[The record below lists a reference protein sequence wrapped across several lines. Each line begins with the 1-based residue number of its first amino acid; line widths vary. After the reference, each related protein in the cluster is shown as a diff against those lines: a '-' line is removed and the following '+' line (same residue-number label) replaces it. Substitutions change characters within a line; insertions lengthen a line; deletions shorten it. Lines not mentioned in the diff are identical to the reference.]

1 MYTLIFV
8 SNFLFLGT
16 YADLYSCQN
25 AIREIYTQKANP
37 PGMRLP
43 ELEEGINITIKTQKQ
58 LLCIPV
64 KKSKD

>member
-25 AIREIYTQKANP
+25 AISEIYTQKANP